1 MKLAARCCSV
11 CYPPNRNAHV
21 QSFSQQAMS
30 PQVFFFLADRQ
41 LSVAIGPHRAIVA
54 DAVLEFVVLLQIGGG
69 SPLLLL
75 SAPILTQLLL
85 EFHHFTGNDI
95 PTYGKAFPSLIEL
108 SAISSPHPHSLQ

>member
-54 DAVLEFVVLLQIGGG
+54 DAVLEFVVLLQIGGVP
-69 SPLLLL
+69 S
-75 SAPILTQLLL
+75 SASQCPHLDST
-85 EFHHFTGNDI
+85 FAG
-95 PTYGKAFPSLIEL
+95 
-108 SAISSPHPHSLQ
+108 ISSFHRE